1 MSIVSNTLDAAQDVK
16 TSVAGAG
23 FGSTLSNI
31 GSAVSALATLAQTGY
46 NIYNSDRN
54 YKLQVAQNAQN
65 LDLYRES
72 LEREDNAVQRRAAD
86 LEAAGLSKTLAA
98 GASASTMSP
107 IQLKAAQHDDIKLQ
121 VAEALQQSQAFAMG
135 IESLKQAKAETRV
148 AENEAN
154 NIDKKNELL
163 NEEIKQA
170 KEETKQAEQ
179 GSESR
184 ELTLK
189 SERLNKNKAWLYTD
203 KAFKTLGQLLGGAAQ
218 GLGAFSSYQR
228 GKLNQ
233 NIIKKFYK

>member
-1 MSIVSNTLDAAQDVK
+1 MSVL
-16 TSVAGAG
+16 TSIAGASG
-23 FGSTLSNI
+23 AVSSI
-31 GSAVSALATLAQTGY
+31 GSGVSAIAKLAETGY
-46 NIYNSDRN
+46 NIYNAERN
-54 YKLQVAQNAQN
+54 FKYQKEQNEQN
-65 LDLYRES
+65 LQLYKES

-98 GASASTMSP
+98 GSSASTMSP
-107 IQLKAAQHDDIKLQ
+107 IQIKAAQHDDIKLQ

-135 IESLKQAKAETRV
+135 METLKQAKAETKI
-148 AENEAN
+148 AENEADN
-154 NIDKKNELL
+154 LGKKNELL

-189 SERLNKNKAWLYTD
+189 SERLNNNKGWLYVD
-203 KAFKTLGQLLGGAAQ
+203 KTMKTLGQLLGGAAQ

-228 GKLNQ
+228 GKLSQ